1 MNGNSDRANN
11 KETEQETPNSLI
23 LGTAGHIDH
32 GKSSLIKALTGTDP
46 DRLAEEKRRGIT
58 IELGFAELILPSG
71 RHMGVVDVP
80 GHEKFVRHMVA
91 GATGVDVALL
101 VIAADDGIMPQTIE
115 HTAVLELLG
124 VKSCVV
130 ALTKTDLVDKE
141 WLSFVTDDIKAFLA
155 DGSFAD
161 APIIAV
167 SSRTGEGLDE
177 LKEAIDQA
185 ASQAKHTKSENAV
198 RMPIDRVFTIR
209 GFGTVVTGTLWS
221 GTLTE
226 GDELVVLPDHLQ
238 TRARSIQIHGN
249 SVDCA
254 QAGNRVAVCLHN
266 LSTDEVHPGDFLA
279 APEVAQISD
288 RFDAE
293 FTYLD
298 PFAYGTPLKSGARI
312 HVAHGTREVLGRIL
326 FMDGTP
332 SLSPG
337 ERSYVQIRLEEPLP
351 VAYRDQFI
359 VRSYSPMHV
368 IGGGIVLTPNPRR
381 RTNLKPEE
389 HALLEALES
398 GNIDGVIG
406 AHLELAQLPET
417 AEEIARAC
425 GIDTALTETELS
437 RMADEARVVTLGT
450 RPTFFARGALLQKI
464 LSNADHALLEFH
476 TDDPNATGMSKE
488 SLRQL
493 IAPSASAACFDAIV
507 EEALKRDTIVQ
518 SDGELSH
525 PQASVGA
532 REQEKKIAEDIE
544 QALQKAG
551 DAPPE
556 IAELAQK
563 IGVDESLVRKVASR
577 LARENRIVR
586 VDTDRYYERGVI
598 DRFRKNITDYI
609 NTHGEATAAELKD
622 TMGISRKYAM
632 PLLEYF
638 DSVGLTRRN
647 GDTRSLV

>member
-1 MNGNSDRANN
+1 MNGNSEQTDH
-11 KETEQETPNSLI
+11 KDTEQNISPSLI

-130 ALTKTDLVDKE
+130 ALTKTDLVDEE
-141 WLSFVTDDIKAFLA
+141 WLAYVTDDIKAFLA
-155 DGSFAD
+155 DRPFAD

-177 LKEAIDQA
+177 LKDAIDQA

-226 GDELVVLPDHLQ
+226 GDELIVLPDHLQ

-249 SVDCA
+249 SVDYA

-332 SLSPG
+332 SLASG
-337 ERSYVQIRLEEPLP
+337 EHSYAQIRLEEPLP

-368 IGGGIVLTPNPRR
+368 IGGGTVLTPNPRR
-381 RTNLKPEE
+381 RTNLRPEE
-389 HALLEALES
+389 HTLLEALE
-398 GNIDGVIG
+398 GGDIDGVIG

-425 GIDTALTETELS
+425 GIDEALTETELS
-437 RMADEARVVTLGT
+437 RMTDEARVVSLGT
-450 RPTFFARGALLQKI
+450 HPAFFARGALLQKI
-464 LSNADHALLEFH
+464 LSDADHALLEFH
-476 TDDPNATGMSKE
+476 SNDPNATGMSKE
-488 SLRQL
+488 TLRQL
-493 IAPSASAACFDAIV
+493 VAPSADTACFDAIL
-507 EEALKRDTIVQ
+507 EEALERGTIAQ

-525 PQASVGA
+525 PQASAGA
-532 REQEKKIAEDIE
+532 REQEEKIADAVE

-551 DAPPE
+551 STPPE
-556 IAELAQK
+556 ISEMAHT
-563 IGVDESLVRKVASR
+563 INIDESLVRKAATR
-577 LARENRIVR
+577 LVREDRIVR
-586 VDTDRYYERGVI
+586 VDTDRYYDRSVI
-598 DRFRKNITDYI
+598 ERFRKNIVDYI
-609 NTHGEATAAELKD
+609 NAHGAATAAELKD
-622 TMGISRKYAM
+622 AMGISRKYAM

-647 GDTRSLV
+647 DDTRSLV